1 MPVKMKVL
9 TVIGTRP
16 EAIKLAPV
24 IRELDSRAKYSDI
37 ESIVC
42 STAQHREML
51 DQVFEVFRIRPD
63 YDLQVMERDQTLI
76 QTTASV
82 LSRLEPV
89 LHEVKPD
96 WVLVQGDTT
105 TVMAA
110 AIAAFYTG
118 CKVGHVE
125 AGLRSFDR
133 SQPFP
138 EEINRRLAGVIADLH
153 FAPTDSAQ
161 ANLIREGIS
170 SDHIMVTGNTVVDAL
185 QWAVERPDQ
194 PGLGAILSRLNPLDE
209 VHDLSDD
216 LEGHK
221 KKLILVTAHRRENF
235 GKPIKDICLAL
246 KDIAESHGDSVHVV
260 YPVHRNPNI
269 LKPVHEILGE
279 TENVTLMD
287 PVDYLMMVQLM
298 KSAYIILTDSGGIQ
312 EEAPTLSKPVLVLR
326 SVTERPEAIE
336 SGTAITVGTDRQ
348 RIVSEVD
355 RLLEDESAYR
365 GMAQAASPFG
375 DGKAAARIVALLL
388 GENIEP
394 FNPDAM
400 TGQNP

>member
-1 MPVKMKVL
+1 MPAKLKIL

-24 IRELDSRAKYSDI
+24 IRELDRRAESSDL

-51 DQVFEVFRIRPD
+51 DQVLEVFSIRPD
-63 YDLQVMERDQTLI
+63 YDLQVMERNQTLI
-76 QTTASV
+76 QTAASV

-89 LHEVKPD
+89 LNEVKPD

-105 TVMAA
+105 TVMSA
-110 AIAAFYTG
+110 AIAAFYSG

-138 EEINRRLAGVIADLH
+138 EEINRRLAGVVADLH
-153 FAPTDSAQ
+153 FAPTESAQ
-161 ANLIREGIS
+161 ANLIREGIAT
-170 SDHIMVTGNTVVDAL
+170 DQVVVTGNTVVDAL

-194 PGLGAILSRLNPLDE
+194 PGLDSILSKLNPSDE
-209 VHDLSDD
+209 DHDPSGGSEDR
-216 LEGHK
+216 E

-235 GKPIKDICLAL
+235 GRPIEDICLAL
-246 KDIAESHGDSVHVV
+246 KDIAESHGDSVHIV

-269 LKPVHEILGE
+269 LKPVHDILGE
-279 TENVTLMD
+279 TKNVTLMD

-298 KSAYIILTDSGGIQ
+298 KSAYIVLTDSGGIQ

-326 SVTERPEAIE
+326 RVTERPEAME

-348 RIVSEVD
+348 RIVSEVY

-365 GMAQAASPFG
+365 SMAQAASPYG

-388 GENIEP
+388 GENVEP
-394 FNPDAM
+394 FNPAAM
-400 TGQNP
+400 TGREH

>member
-1 MPVKMKVL
+1 M
-9 TVIGTRP
+9 
-16 EAIKLAPV
+16 
-24 IRELDSRAKYSDI
+24 
-37 ESIVC
+37 
-42 STAQHREML
+42 
-51 DQVFEVFRIRPD
+51 
-63 YDLQVMERDQTLI
+63 
-76 QTTASV
+76 
-82 LSRLEPV
+82 
-89 LHEVKPD
+89 
-96 WVLVQGDTT
+96 
-105 TVMAA
+105 
-110 AIAAFYTG
+110 
-118 CKVGHVE
+118 
-125 AGLRSFDR
+125 
-133 SQPFP
+133 
-138 EEINRRLAGVIADLH
+138 
-153 FAPTDSAQ
+153 
-161 ANLIREGIS
+161 
-170 SDHIMVTGNTVVDAL
+170 
-185 QWAVERPDQ
+185 
-194 PGLGAILSRLNPLDE
+194 
-209 VHDLSDD
+209 
-216 LEGHK
+216 
-221 KKLILVTAHRRENF
+221 
-235 GKPIKDICLAL
+235 
-246 KDIAESHGDSVHVV
+246 
-260 YPVHRNPNI
+260 
-269 LKPVHEILGE
+269 HEILGE